1 MPAIGKFSLGTAEMT
16 EMEAGDI
23 PVSVSSEGSY
33 GECVLLPSTGNGLLL
48 FDVAGNQYRKK
59 IGNMTFEMGKQ
70 YTFDIVV
77 SLPGIE
83 VNLKEIEDW
92 DVETFL

>member
-1 MPAIGKFSLGTAEMT
+1 
-16 EMEAGDI
+16 MEN
-23 PVSVSSEGSY
+23 VSYFQVRETGFY
-33 GECVLLPSTGNGLLL
+33 YLMLPEISIE
-48 FDVAGNQYRKK
+48 K

-92 DVETFL
+92 DVETFYD

>member
-1 MPAIGKFSLGTAEMT
+1 
-16 EMEAGDI
+16 
-23 PVSVSSEGSY
+23 
-33 GECVLLPSTGNGLLL
+33 
-48 FDVAGNQYRKK
+48 
-59 IGNMTFEMGKQ
+59 MTFEMGKQ

-92 DVETFL
+92 DVETFLWLKNISEKHFRGIILVNKLSPNDHGNKDSIYNTLNNKWKKNMS

>member
-1 MPAIGKFSLGTAEMT
+1 
-16 EMEAGDI
+16 
-23 PVSVSSEGSY
+23 
-33 GECVLLPSTGNGLLL
+33 
-48 FDVAGNQYRKK
+48 
-59 IGNMTFEMGKQ
+59 MTFEMGKQ